1 MTTNQKTV
9 GFTEGAAANGAA
21 QPADKREKKRNVGK
35 IIARVAIYAVFV
47 LYAVWILIPFLVVLI
62 TSITPEEE
70 YILSMK
76 FIWMPKHPTLVAYKG
91 VFVEN
96 LFTPFWKAFL
106 NTMWQVVPSTLVSL
120 LVSGLSAYAFAK
132 IPFKGKNTLFMG
144 LLATMM
150 VPGAVL
156 TVPSYLFYDAIGW
169 SDGVLPL
176 IIPGLFG
183 GAGVTF
189 FLRQFFCG
197 LPDELMEA
205 ARLDGLNDF
214 RIYLQIVLPLTA
226 PAFIAQGV
234 FMFIGGYNSYQ
245 GPKLYLP
252 NHPELSPLS
261 LALADFQGGQAQNTM
276 EVCASVI
283 IALAPLLVLYC
294 FLQKYFTQGIAMTGL
309 KA

>member
-1 MTTNQKTV
+1 MTTKENAV
-9 GFTEGAAANGAA
+9 NS
-21 QPADKREKKRNVGK
+21 ADKKAAYRKAGSIAGK
-35 IIARVAIYAVFV
+35 IAVYAVFV
-47 LYAVWILIPFLVVLI
+47 VYALWIIVPFLVVLI
-62 TSITPEEE
+62 TSVTPEEE
-70 YILSMK
+70 YLLSMK
-76 FIWMPKHPTLVAYKG
+76 FIWAPKHLSFKAYG
-91 VFVEN
+91 TVFVDN
-96 LFTPFWKAFL
+96 LFTPFWQAFL
-106 NTMWQVVPSTLVSL
+106 NTMWQVVPTTLISL
-120 LVSGLSAYAFAK
+120 FVSGLSAYAFAK
-132 IPFKGKNTLFMG
+132 IPFKGKGALFMG

-150 VPGAVL
+150 IPGAVL

-214 RIYLQIVLPLTA
+214 RIYVQIVLPLTA

-245 GPKLYLP
+245 GPMLYLP

-261 LALADFQGGQAQNTM
+261 LALADFQNGQAQNTM